1 MNRRGVLQW
10 IDRHIEESI
19 LIPFTGIM
27 VLILF
32 IEVLK
37 RYLFGNA
44 SAYVDEIARTLFIY
58 VVFLGVPL
66 GVARNNHILIDVLP
80 DKLPVKVTFYIGL
93 FSNIVSLLFCGFF
106 AYIGY
111 TTIRFLDLMGIR
123 TIALEL
129 PKSLYMACIP
139 IGFLG
144 ACIRIIQRIVLLVR
158 DYKRLSE

>member
-1 MNRRGVLQW
+1 MNKRALLRW

-19 LIPFTGIM
+19 LIPFTAIM

-32 IEVLK
+32 IEVPK
-37 RYLFGNA
+37 RYLFGDA

-58 VVFLGVPL
+58 IVFIGVPM

-80 DKLPVKVTFYIGL
+80 DKLSDKTTFFIGL
-93 FSNIVSLLFCGFF
+93 FSNIVSLVFCAGFT
-106 AYIGY
+106 YIGF

-144 ACIRIIQRIVLLVR
+144 ACIRIIQRIVVLVR